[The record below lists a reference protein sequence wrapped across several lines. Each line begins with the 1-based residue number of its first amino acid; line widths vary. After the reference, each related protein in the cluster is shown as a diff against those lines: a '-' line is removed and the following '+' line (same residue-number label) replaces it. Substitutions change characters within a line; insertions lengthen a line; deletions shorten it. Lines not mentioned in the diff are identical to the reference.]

1 MSASIPLKTLAR
13 RARRLDDRGMP
24 LIEFVLVLPILILL
38 GVGAIEVGTYALLN
52 SKVQSAVAN
61 VANLATRGPELS
73 QADVDDIFEA
83 VHSSLAP
90 FDVGISS
97 AFVVTSV
104 ESDGN
109 GGAFVAWQRG
119 GAGSLTAA
127 SRVGASEAAAVLPDD
142 LSVEAATVIIV
153 EGFYSYQERGLGIVP
168 DSLVYKVAYFRP
180 RFGALAPPS

>member
-1 MSASIPLKTLAR
+1 MSGSRSLKVLAR

-97 AFVVTSV
+97 SFMVTAV

-109 GGAFVAWQRG
+109 GGAVVAWQRG
-119 GAGSLTAA
+119 GGGSLAAA
-127 SRVGASEAAAVLPDD
+127 SRVSGEDAAAVLPDD
-142 LSVEAATVIIV
+142 LSVEAATVVVV
-153 EGFYSYQERGLGIVP
+153 EGFYAYQKRGLGIVS
-168 DSLVYKVAYFRP
+168 DTLVYKAAYYRP